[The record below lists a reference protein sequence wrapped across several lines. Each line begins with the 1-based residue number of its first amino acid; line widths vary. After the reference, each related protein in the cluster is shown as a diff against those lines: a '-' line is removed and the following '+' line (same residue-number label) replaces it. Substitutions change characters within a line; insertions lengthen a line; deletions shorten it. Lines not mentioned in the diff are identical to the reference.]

1 MYDKILVPFD
11 GTEEAREGARHAINL
26 AASTGATVHGVYVI
40 HLPGAPRTVYLRED
54 EDDLREQYE
63 EYAEEVTTEI
73 AELAAESGVDYT
85 TAIRRGSVHEEIIEY
100 GEEQDVDVIVMG
112 AAYRGRVGA
121 LLGGMAEKV
130 VRTSPI
136 PVTTVRW
143 NRNE

>member
-1 MYDKILVPFD
+1 MYDRILVPFD
-11 GTEEAREGARHAINL
+11 GTDEAREGAEHARDL
-26 AASTGATVHGVYVI
+26 AASVGATVHGVYVI

-73 AELAAESGVDYT
+73 AEMAAESGVDCV
-85 TAIRRGSVHEEIIEY
+85 TAIRRGAVREEIIDY
-100 GEEQDVDVIVMG
+100 GEEEDVDVIVMG
-112 AAYRGRVGA
+112 TAYRGAIGA

>member
-26 AASTGATVHGVYVI
+26 AASTGATVHGLYVI
-40 HLPGAPRTVYLRED
+40 SLPGAPRTVYLRED
-54 EDDLREQYE
+54 EEDLREQYE
-63 EYAEEVTTEI
+63 EYAEEVTTEL
-73 AELAAESGVDYT
+73 AELAAESGVDCA

-112 AAYRGRVGA
+112 AAYRGKVGA